1 MQQKPLNGMKAAIL
15 VANGFNETEM
25 TMFQRGMMEAGAYP
39 KIISVESSLANG
51 WQGTSWGHY
60 FAVDVQLADAL
71 SADYDVL
78 IIPGGQ
84 RSLDK
89 LKLTA
94 HTRRFIGGFLAAMKP
109 IMLVGDAGLL
119 FAYTGQAEGLMMTST
134 PEAKDV
140 VVQAGAVWS
149 EETPTIH
156 RCVMSGVGATTEAL
170 SEMVQ
175 TLVNYVAEQAALA
188 AADEELEQQAA

>member
-1 MQQKPLNGMKAAIL
+1 MIQKPLAGKKAAIL
-15 VANGFNETEM
+15 LANGFNETEM

-39 KIISVESSLANG
+39 KIISVENSLANG
-51 WQGTSWGHY
+51 WQGTAWGHY

-71 SADYDVL
+71 SSDYDVL

-94 HTRRFIGGFLAAMKP
+94 HTKRFIGGFLAAMKP
-109 IMLVGDAGLL
+109 VMLVGDAAQLL
-119 FAYTGQAEGLMMTST
+119 AYTGQASGLMLTGA

-140 VVQAGAVWS
+140 VTAAGAVWS
-149 EETPTIH
+149 DNSPTIH
-156 RCVMSGVGATTEAL
+156 HSVISAVAADTEGLAQL
-170 SEMVQ
+170 VQ
-175 TLVNYVAEQAALA
+175 TLVNFTAKQVAEEELDQAA
-188 AADEELEQQAA
+188 